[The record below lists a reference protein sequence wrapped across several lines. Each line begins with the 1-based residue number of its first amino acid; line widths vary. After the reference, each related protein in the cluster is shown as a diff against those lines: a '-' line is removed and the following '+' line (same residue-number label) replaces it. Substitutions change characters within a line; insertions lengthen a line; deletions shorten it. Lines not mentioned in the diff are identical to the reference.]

1 MHCYCLFCHTQKAR
15 SIAEVITSSGVASAF
30 SPRIIQRKWVKGKA
44 LEEEHEYLPGYIF
57 LFADEAIEAFTRIR
71 HLPGVIRILGNR
83 DDGYELSGADLAFA
97 KMLYGSNGAI
107 GILKAFEEGEK
118 VRLDRSL
125 FGDFEGRIVKFD
137 RGRKRAQIEFDFD
150 GIKRSVWCGVDM
162 IRPTKAQ

>member
-15 SIAEVITSSGVASAF
+15 SIAEIITSSGVASAF
-30 SPRIIQRKWVKGKA
+30 SP
-44 LEEEHEYLPGYIF
+44 HIF